1 MERQAEAIRSPQNP
15 TFNPQMLPP
24 EHQRS
29 SAITLHTCS
38 SGIYTASN
46 TSTYDPDYP
55 PAQSI
60 NNMTQFVHEYEYSEW
75 LVCHQTRSGRLLR
88 CFNHLIDNLVL
99 KYLLRLFFTECS
111 ERTVAID
118 VFINAVGLQILSFS
132 YNSLRTLVNS
142 LRCFR

>member
-1 MERQAEAIRSPQNP
+1 MVLCVRSRRHWSQQEGNTRPVERLAEAIRSPQNP

-60 NNMTQFVHEYEYSEW
+60 NNMTQFVHEYEYSE
-75 LVCHQTRSGRLLR
+75 
-88 CFNHLIDNLVL
+88 
-99 KYLLRLFFTECS
+99 
-111 ERTVAID
+111 
-118 VFINAVGLQILSFS
+118 
-132 YNSLRTLVNS
+132 
-142 LRCFR
+142 